1 MNKYAIILGNLG
13 NTCDRFLS
21 TGYKDQLPKK
31 TLIKQ
36 ASEIEGV
43 KGVELVG
50 TWDISPDNVDEIGE
64 ILDKYG
70 LRCISI
76 IPDLFSQ
83 KRWGRGSLSAKDPVI
98 REQAVAYTLE
108 CVEIA
113 RKLGCPTLNIWP
125 GQDGYDYVLQSHLIR
140 ERNWLMENIKS
151 IATSAPDIKFALEYK
166 PKEPRNFSFMA
177 RAADTLLLAK
187 EIGLDNVG
195 VCIDTGHA
203 FAAGE
208 NVAESI
214 VILQE
219 YGRKLFHMHFNDNYG
234 SWDDDMIVGSIHFPL
249 YVETL
254 FWLKETQ
261 YDGWYSMDQY
271 PYREDGQGA
280 LRESVLFLQNL
291 ESKLTDEVM
300 KQIRELISIGDAVKT
315 QRWLRETFF
324 K

>member
-1 MNKYAIILGNLG
+1 MNRYAIILGNLG

-50 TWDISPDNVDEIGE
+50 TWDISPDNVDEMGE

-83 KRWGRGSLSAKDPVI
+83 KRWGRGSLSAKDPAI

-140 ERNWLMENIKS
+140 ERNWLMENIKH
-151 IATSAPDIKFALEYK
+151 IAASAPDITFALEYK

-177 RAADTLLLAK
+177 RASDTLLLAK

-280 LRESVLFLQNL
+280 LRESVLFLQNI

-300 KQIRELISIGDAVKT
+300 KQIRELITIGDAVKT